1 MTIDTPELG
10 AAGTAAE
17 VGTLSARLK
26 SLRWIAISCE
36 PAGEEPDAG
45 DESPGAG
52 AFDCFLPVLGKA
64 SAPAEP
70 GECAFDDP
78 SARQHLKSSGRVGS
92 LDDLDGPVPMPVEG
106 IAQFA
111 ARIAAIG
118 EDVAQPWKAVADG
131 LEQRR
136 CSVSILSIG
145 RMNKDDEHQPECVG
159 DDGALAAVDL
169 FPGVVARYASA
180 FGRLHALAVD
190 DARRGTGLAAF
201 QFTRAHDQQLVEG
214 LPQTAVTPS
223 VEVALHRGPRRKIL
237 GEHPPLAPAGRDE
250 QNGIHDRAQIDR
262 ARPSSRP
269 GRWPQR
275 RNDRPFPIR
284 HVARIARAH
293 TPMILA
299 SDVIPGHSILRLLNQ
314 TRRSTT
320 C

>member
-64 SAPAEP
+64 AAPAEP

-92 LDDLDGPVPMPVEG
+92 LDDLDGPVPMPLEG

-111 ARIAAIG
+111 ARIAALG
-118 EDVAQPWKAVADG
+118 EDV
-131 LEQRR
+131 
-136 CSVSILSIG
+136 
-145 RMNKDDEHQPECVG
+145 
-159 DDGALAAVDL
+159 ALAAVDL
-169 FPGVVARYASA
+169 FPGVVARKTSA
-180 FGRLHALAVD
+180 FGRLHALAID
-190 DARRGTGLAAF
+190 DARHGTGLAAF
-201 QFTRAHDQQLVEG
+201 PFTRAHDQPLVEG
-214 LPQTAVTPS
+214 LPQTAVPPS
-223 VEVALHRGPRRKIL
+223 VEVALHRGPRRTIL

-262 ARPSSRP
+262 ARPSARP
-269 GRWPQR
+269 GRRQQR

-299 SDVIPGHSILRLLNQ
+299 SDVIPGHSILPLLNQ